1 MTPNITLV
9 DIKQRP
15 LWDPDPEYFV
25 AKEALNDAARPLSD
39 PRSIKRVK
47 ISDFLIVAFAV
58 LIKEKYINI
67 TQVDKFETVYVI
79 GARVR
84 QARKTIP
91 KEYRGRAAR
100 APDAKHSIIKIRE
113 KVGIRTIDI
122 PYSGSEDVGEEE
134 AAGMWDLENIRDCPG
149 YAQWVEEL
157 KRTAAAFFAKG
168 YRRDQMNA
176 PFPSPGA
183 LAHANRATDLEITLL
198 FRCLMAELA
207 RSGVDF
213 NAVGQGFVYGE
224 EDPNG
229 AKGIRDK
236 FTRPYS
242 TELRGRIADL
252 VKEDERAWEAIQ
264 KRVKDKSIGDNRAR
278 DIWIGL
284 DM

>member
-1 MTPNITLV
+1 MTPNITLD
-9 DIKQRP
+9 DIKNRP

-39 PRSIKRVK
+39 PRSIKRVN

-58 LIKEKYINI
+58 LIKEKYITI
-67 TQVDKFETVYVI
+67 TQVDKFETVYVA

-113 KVGIRTIDI
+113 KVGIKTVDI
-122 PYSGSEDVGEEE
+122 LYSGSEDVGEEE
-134 AAGMWDLENIRDCPG
+134 AAGMWDLENIQDCPG

-157 KRTAAAFFAKG
+157 KRAAAVLFAKG
-168 YRRDQMNA
+168 YHNDQMNT
-176 PFPSPGA
+176 PFSSPAA
-183 LAHANRATDLEITLL
+183 LAYANKATDLEITLL

-213 NAVGQGFVYGE
+213 SAVGRGLVYGE
-224 EDPNG
+224 GDPTG
-229 AKGIRDK
+229 AKGIREK

-242 TELRGRIADL
+242 AELRGRIVGL
-252 VKEDERAWEAIQ
+252 VKEDERAWDAIQ
-264 KRVKDKSIGDNRAR
+264 KRVKDKHIRDNRAR
-278 DIWIGL
+278 DIWISL
-284 DM
+284 EM